1 MATGNWEGDFA
12 GDGGVSSTEGMAATM
27 ARHTGGSATG
37 PEVLLFQPR
46 AHDDSLVERAKRLR
60 AGDHGAP
67 ALGRR
72 GRPR

>member
-1 MATGNWEGDFA
+1 VVGCQPLP
-12 GDGGVSSTEGMAATM
+12 VLVHPS
-27 ARHTGGSATG
+27 